1 MHCDLAARNI
11 LIAEGFVLKIS
22 DFGMARDISGKE
34 YYRKSPKVC
43 PNDPTNIFSSAC
55 TILTGHII
63 TGTGTREMDSSR
75 GLGRTLVY
83 IQK

>member
-43 PNDPTNIFSSAC
+43 PNDPINIFNSA
-55 TILTGHII
+55 TRHII
-63 TGTGTREMDSSR
+63 TGTGTSEMDSSR

-83 IQK
+83 IQE